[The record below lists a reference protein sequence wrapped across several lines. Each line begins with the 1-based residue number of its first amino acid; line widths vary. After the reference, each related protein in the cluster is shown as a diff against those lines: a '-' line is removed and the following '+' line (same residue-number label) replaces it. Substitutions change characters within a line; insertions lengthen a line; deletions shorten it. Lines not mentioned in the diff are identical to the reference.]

1 MKINQGILSNIKQVL
16 VYAYVW
22 QIPFSWRLIF
32 VPNRSHYSTGFNE
45 YMDISLYIGE
55 ILLIFALIIHILEY
69 YMYKKSI
76 LSNFRLKLDHFVKF
90 HVERLVT
97 TTLVGLC
104 LFINIFYSIDLVL
117 SISYILHILGILL
130 FIFFLNEQNVSRGT
144 IVIRELVKIFA
155 VSLVIQLIIG
165 LFQIFAGSSIG
176 LKFLNESILSIT
188 MNNVAKSHF
197 FDHIILRSYGTFPH
211 PNIFASFGLLV
222 LVYIFMY
229 RDFLFHVERK
239 FTMCAIISAILV
251 VLVSQS
257 KLAFIFLVF
266 CVFIFFTRNIKLFHV
281 KHWKKVVLGLIFLLP
296 VISVFNQDIKT
307 SLTTRFQ
314 QFELQKDFIKPSLF
328 GYGIGTYRLTYDVSV
343 EEWWNKEP
351 IHFVPIIVL
360 SEFGVVLFLLVIV
373 SIFKYILNVPRET
386 LPKLTPPALFVLFM
400 ISVDHYAWDIYQ
412 GQIFLVFTAWLI
424 TNIDKN

>member
-1 MKINQGILSNIKQVL
+1 
-16 VYAYVW
+16 
-22 QIPFSWRLIF
+22 
-32 VPNRSHYSTGFNE
+32 
-45 YMDISLYIGE
+45 
-55 ILLIFALIIHILEY
+55 
-69 YMYKKSI
+69 
-76 LSNFRLKLDHFVKF
+76 
-90 HVERLVT
+90 
-97 TTLVGLC
+97 
-104 LFINIFYSIDLVL
+104 
-117 SISYILHILGILL
+117 
-130 FIFFLNEQNVSRGT
+130 
-144 IVIRELVKIFA
+144 
-155 VSLVIQLIIG
+155 
-165 LFQIFAGSSIG
+165 
-176 LKFLNESILSIT
+176 
-188 MNNVAKSHF
+188 
-197 FDHIILRSYGTFPH
+197 
-211 PNIFASFGLLV
+211 
-222 LVYIFMY
+222 
-229 RDFLFHVERK
+229 
-239 FTMCAIISAILV
+239 
-251 VLVSQS
+251 
-257 KLAFIFLVF
+257 
-266 CVFIFFTRNIKLFHV
+266 V